1 MLLGEML
8 VAQGLAT
15 TGQVAEALQRQQAS
29 GGHLGAHLISIGVL
43 TALQLYDLLNEQYS
57 ARTTIPFCQRMLARW
72 EAEFGVDHPSTSEM
86 RCKLARALMADGR
99 YDEALTASQT
109 AYECFRMMFGS
120 KHHRTI
126 DAELVRDAA
135 KEAVRGPATASILRL
150 RAMTQASP
158 AV

>member
-8 VAQGLAT
+8 VAQGVAT
-15 TGQVAEALQRQQAS
+15 TAEVATALRRQRAD
-29 GGHLGAHLISIGVL
+29 GGHLGAHLISMGVL
-43 TALQLYDLLNEQYS
+43 TALQLYALLKEQSS

-99 YDEALTASQT
+99 YDEALAASQT
-109 AYECFRMMFGS
+109 AYDCFRVMFGS
-120 KHHRTI
+120 KHNRTI

-135 KEAVRGPATASILRL
+135 KEAARGPATASILRL
-150 RAMTQASP
+150 RAMTRESQA
-158 AV
+158 V